1 MNLAK
6 LGQRIRSQREKRR
19 LTQAQLSNS
28 LHISAQAVSKWERG
42 ENAPDI
48 TMLQPLSTLLDR
60 SIEWLLTGTEEQKNT
75 FNATI
80 LCSSHRGFAAR
91 AASTSPESV
100 ALWIN
105 GIFHTLTEAV
115 LSGDGVPVKYTG
127 DGFLA
132 YFSGKDHA
140 ERAVNA
146 AQICAESVNDRELLI
161 TLHAGAVYLG
171 AIGHHE
177 YAQPDIMGET
187 VNTVFLMNR
196 WATKESSERVIYSE
210 PVKDMLK
217 VTKSQEIFPGN
228 DSIPSQYVQIK

>member
-6 LGQRIRSQREKRR
+6 LGQRVRSQREKRR
-19 LTQAQLSNS
+19 LTQAQLANS

-75 FNATI
+75 FEATI
-80 LCSSHRGFAAR
+80 LCTSHRGFAKK
-91 AASTSPESV
+91 AASSSAESV

-105 GIFHTLTEAV
+105 GIFHTMTEAV
-115 LSGDGVPVKYTG
+115 LADEGVPVKYTG

-132 YFSGKDHA
+132 YFSGKAHA
-140 ERAVNA
+140 ERAVRA
-146 AQICAESVNDRELLI
+146 ARICSETVNERELLI
-161 TLHAGAVYLG
+161 TLHTGPIYLG

-177 YAQPDIMGET
+177 YARPDIMGQS

-196 WATKESSERVIYSE
+196 WATEKSVKRVIFSKE
-210 PVKDMLK
+210 VVDSL
-217 VTKSQEIFPGN
+217 TEEQFEQIFAGN
-228 DSIPSQYVQIK
+228 DTVPALFVDQN

>member
-48 TMLQPLSTLLDR
+48 TMLKPLSTLLDR

-75 FNATI
+75 FEATI
-80 LCSSHRGFAAR
+80 LCSSHRGFAKR
-91 AASTSPESV
+91 AASTSAESI

-105 GIFHTLTEAV
+105 GLFHTMTEAV
-115 LSGDGVPVKYTG
+115 LAVDGVPVKYTG

-132 YFSGKDHA
+132 YFAGKNHA
-140 ERAVNA
+140 ERAVQA
-146 AQICAESVNDRELLI
+146 AKICAESVSESELLI
-161 TLHAGAVYLG
+161 TLNSGAVYLG
-171 AIGHHE
+171 AMGHHE
-177 YAQPDIMGET
+177 YAHPDIMGAS
-187 VNTVFLMNR
+187 VNTVFMMNR
-196 WATKESSERVIYSE
+196 WATDETTERVVLSE
-210 PVKDMLK
+210 AVVESFENTPK
-217 VTKSQEIFPGN
+217 VTELFDGIGAVPKLYSL
-228 DSIPSQYVQIK
+228 